1 VVKVKECV
9 AEKDREEA
17 RAYDYSSASS
27 VNSGDVTAL
36 ISAAWRRI
44 LARVSRVNECGG
56 GGVYMGVFGV
66 DEAARIVPNRKLSQR
81 SSRCSTCSSRTLR
94 EG

>member
-17 RAYDYSSASS
+17 RAYGYSSASS
-27 VNSGDVTAL
+27 VNNGSAAAL

-44 LARVSRVNECGG
+44 LARVSGWTSAVEGG
-56 GGVYMGVFGV
+56 LYRRDFVG
-66 DEAARIVPNRKLSQR
+66 
-81 SSRCSTCSSRTLR
+81 